1 MPMLCRLAAI
11 GAATALVL
19 VSARGAEAK
28 LPSYVIAGGDLGS
41 YAADFS
47 ALALVRDGGS
57 PGWLPGESA
66 QAVEPPKRLPS
77 LAYDLYPSYGNFA
90 VPYQLANGG
99 PELRYYPDLRLL
111 QRRAADADAW
121 YALAP
126 EAVAFLDAAIE
137 EALAKKA
144 AGELE
149 EGPIAADFRARHLP
163 DVGYWLVPFS
173 TVATNEGYIAPSLSG
188 CDECT
193 ILVGSREEWIMRHLV
208 ETVSQPLQGPASARP
223 AFAIEYYGIVLP
235 PSGGIG
241 GLLGFYAPPIGD
253 GAGRFWPGG
262 YSTDAPYFETTAGFD
277 AFVAEAASYASASP
291 DAPPVGEQ
299 VQPASAATAD
309 GPAIWMMMT
318 AAGALTAVV
327 AATASVAANALSRRA
342 RRRIDE

>member
-1 MPMLCRLAAI
+1 MTMLLRLVAFAVAI
-11 GAATALVL
+11 ALLL

-41 YAADFS
+41 YAAHFS
-47 ALALVRDGGS
+47 VLAVVGDEDWL
-57 PGWLPGESA
+57 GWLPGENA

-90 VPYQLANGG
+90 VPYQVANGG

-111 QRRAADADAW
+111 QRRAADAW

-137 EALAKKA
+137 DALAKKA
-144 AGELE
+144 RGELE
-149 EGPIAADFRARHLP
+149 RGPIAADFRARHLP
-163 DVGYWLVPFS
+163 EVGYWLVPVS
-173 TVATNEGYIAPSLSG
+173 AGAADENYIAPSLSR
-188 CDECT
+188 CDQCT

-208 ETVSQPLQGPASARP
+208 ETVSQPLQGSASDPP

-241 GLLGFYAPPIGD
+241 GVLGFYAPPIGD
-253 GAGRFWPGG
+253 GPGRFWPGG
-262 YSTDAPYFETTAGFD
+262 YSSEAPYFETTAGFD
-277 AFVAEAASYASASP
+277 AFVADAVTYASASP
-291 DAPPVGEQ
+291 NAPPVGEQ
-299 VQPASAATAD
+299 VQPASATTAD
-309 GPAIWMMMT
+309 SPAIWIMMT
-318 AAGALTAVV
+318 AAGALTVVV
-327 AATASVAANALSRRA
+327 AATASVAANAFSRRA